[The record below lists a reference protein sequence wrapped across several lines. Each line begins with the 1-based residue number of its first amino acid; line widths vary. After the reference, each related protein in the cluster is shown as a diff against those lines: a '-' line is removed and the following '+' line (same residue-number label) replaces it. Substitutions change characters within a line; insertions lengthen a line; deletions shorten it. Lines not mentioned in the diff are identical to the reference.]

1 MTGCDSNVDRY
12 RPRMGICVGFDL
24 DMTLVDSRPGIRA
37 TCRALS
43 AETGVW
49 IDADAAVSR
58 LGPPLEVELAH
69 WFPAGDVDAMAARY
83 RALYHVHGVPGTIAM
98 PGAHDALAAVREV
111 GGRSVV
117 VTAKETTG
125 ARGCVAHAGLDVDD
139 VAGLVWGA
147 GKGQALEAHGAAVYV
162 GDSPPDVVGART
174 AGAVAVAVTSG
185 PHDATELR
193 EAGAEVVLGSLDG
206 FRPWFLAWL
215 ARHG

>member
-1 MTGCDSNVDRY
+1 MAVCIGW
-12 RPRMGICVGFDL
+12 DL

-37 TCRALS
+37 SCHALS

-49 IDADAAVSR
+49 IDADVVVSR

-69 WFPAGDVDAMAARY
+69 WFPPRDVDAMAARY
-83 RALYHVHGVPGTIAM
+83 RDLYHVHGVPGTIAM

-117 VTAKETTG
+117 VTAKEATG

-139 VAGLVWGA
+139 VGGLVWGA
-147 GKGQALEAHGAAVYV
+147 GKGHALETHGAAVYV
-162 GDSPPDVVGART
+162 GDSPPDVVGARA

-193 EAGAEVVLGSLDG
+193 EAGAEVVLDSLHA
-206 FRPWFLAWL
+206 FRPWFRAWL